1 MSELQKV
8 TEELVAELIKHR
20 TLLAEVLNNA
30 SLQQLVAEVRN
41 DLSADDAFKSG
52 GEVDKTSTTYVEY
65 PVGYNAGLDFD
76 ALTSTTYAEY
86 LWRERTEDA
95 QPSMQSNVVQGCS
108 HLYAG
113 LAPDVGQSNYS
124 LEVLEFAYCPKCG
137 EKL

>member
-20 TLLAEVLNNA
+20 TLLTEVLNNA

-41 DLSADDAFKSG
+41 DLSADNAFKSG
-52 GEVDKTSTTYVEY
+52 EEVDKT
-65 PVGYNAGLDFD
+65 L
-76 ALTSTTYAEY
+76 TTYAEY
-86 LWRERTEDA
+86 LWRERTEDE
-95 QPSMQSNVVQGCS
+95 QPLTQPEVIKGCD

-124 LEVLEFAYCPKCG
+124 LEVLEFAFCPKCG